1 MFHTFHLFRFTS
13 ICNGF
18 QEGVAQR
25 PATTYM
31 PMLIQSVVG
40 ELQFLEGDRFLH
52 PVAARSGGIGVDIG
66 ATRELGLCF
75 SSNFPLIFIP
85 L

>member
-1 MFHTFHLFRFTS
+1 MSTY
-13 ICNGF
+13 NEF
-18 QEGVAQR
+18 QESTAQR

-40 ELQFLEGDRFLH
+40 ELQFLEGDGFFH
-52 PVAARSGGIGVDIG
+52 PVAARSWGIWVDVG
-66 ATRELGLCF
+66 ATRELWLCF